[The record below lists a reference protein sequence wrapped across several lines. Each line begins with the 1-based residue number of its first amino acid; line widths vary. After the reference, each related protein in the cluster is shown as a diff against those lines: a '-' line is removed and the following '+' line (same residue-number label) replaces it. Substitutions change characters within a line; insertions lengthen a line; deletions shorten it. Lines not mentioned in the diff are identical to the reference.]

1 MYQVEVARHLCINLA
16 IPPSDRIVEGRVL
29 KQSLSGGLEPL
40 GSKQENAVLDSAVHD
55 TILERKVE
63 SAESAQHLFGWAL
76 WPTS

>member
-63 SAESAQHLFGWAL
+63 SAESAQHLFDWAL